1 VGGDCLSEYEYTD
14 EELELIRARKLE
26 ELRRRMEEERK
37 RKEAET
43 QRDALLRGILS
54 SDARARLTNLKLVR
68 PEIARTVED
77 YIIQLVNSGRLT
89 PPVGDDVVKRILIE
103 IDERTRR
110 DYRIQFKRK

>member
-1 VGGDCLSEYEYTD
+1 MSEYEYTD

-26 ELRRRMEEERK
+26 ELKRRMEEERK
-37 RKEAET
+37 RKEAES

-54 SDARARLTNLKLVR
+54 SDARARLTNLKLVK
-68 PEIARTVED
+68 PEVARVVED

-89 PPVGDDVVKRILIE
+89 PPVGEDVVKRILIE